1 MSTILRYSAI
11 CIDVVFVICS
21 LIMLW
26 INTFATREELEKRN
40 ASILSIL
47 RCCLA
52 AMIVIIAFV
61 SLFSDSFETEVK
73 TTSRMYFMVMISML
87 LIVLVS
93 VLVKAY
99 RTIAKKSFDP
109 GTEKALRKLIGIA
122 VFGSV
127 ISGLLGW
134 LLS

>member
-61 SLFSDSFETEVK
+61 SLFSDSFETEVQ